1 MRNMTKRR
9 RYMLSSEK
17 VPRVPEGYR
26 EVEYLRGSGTQW
38 CYLQYGY
45 GLGLT
50 SDNHFYG
57 IIGDIEKLNAT
68 GYSILV
74 IDCANGRAS
83 QLGYTYWRI
92 RATYS
97 SLIEVYHPQDAYQL
111 PDISLSGSGIQT
123 ETGSLLYHF
132 EINKNSMKI
141 NNDILNNPNYP
152 NSSYLSPYI
161 CIGARQ
167 GSDESRVIENS
178 NVLIKSIK
186 LTLDDVV
193 YCEYIPCV
201 RESDSKA
208 GLFYWINYEQGTS
221 GFITNS
227 GSGSDWLVGPDV

>member
-1 MRNMTKRR
+1 
-9 RYMLSSEK
+9 MLSSEK
-17 VPRVPEGYR
+17 VPKVPEEYQ
-26 EVEYLRGSGTQW
+26 EVAWLRGTGTQW
-38 CYLQYGY
+38 CYLPYGY

-74 IDCANGRAS
+74 IDCDSGRPS
-83 QLGYTYWRI
+83 QSGYIYWRI

-97 SLIEVYHPQDAYQL
+97 SLTEVYHPQDGYQL

-123 ETGSLLYHF
+123 DTGSLLYHF

-152 NSSYLSPYI
+152 SGSYISPYI
-161 CIGARQ
+161 CIGARK
-167 GSDESRVIENS
+167 GTDESRIIENN

-193 YCEYIPCV
+193 YCEFIPCY
-201 RESDSKA
+201 RKSDNKA
-208 GLFYWINYEQGTS
+208 GFFYWIDYAQGTS
-221 GFITNS
+221 GFVTNS
-227 GSGSDWLVGPDV
+227 GTGSDFIIGPEV

>member
-9 RYMLSSEK
+9 RYMLASEK

-38 CYLQYGY
+38 CYLPYGY

-57 IIGDIEKLNAT
+57 IIGDIEKLDGT
-68 GYSILV
+68 QYSKLV
-74 IDCANGRAS
+74 IDCDLGRAS
-83 QLGYTYWRI
+83 QLGYSYWRI
-92 RATYS
+92 NAPYS
-97 SLIEVYHPQDAYQL
+97 RLTEVYHPPESSQINN
-111 PDISLSGSGIQT
+111 ISLTSTDGLSF
-123 ETGSLLYHF
+123 HF

-141 NNDILNNPNYP
+141 NNDILSNPNYP
-152 NSSYLSPYI
+152 NNSYIGPYI
-161 CIGARQ
+161 AIGARQ
-167 GSDESRVIENS
+167 GTDDSRVIENS

-193 YCEYIPCV
+193 YCEFIPCV

-208 GLFYWINYEQGTS
+208 GLFYWIDHSQGTS